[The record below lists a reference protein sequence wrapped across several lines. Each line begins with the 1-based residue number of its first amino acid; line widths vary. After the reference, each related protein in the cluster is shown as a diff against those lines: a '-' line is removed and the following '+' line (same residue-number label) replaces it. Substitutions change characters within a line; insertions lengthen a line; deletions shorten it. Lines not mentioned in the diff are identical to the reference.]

1 MHFAHLFNFI
11 KINDETSFISVIL
24 FNALPAKN
32 SEMIGTIEMLHPLIM
47 LFTQQTID
55 TGFVFEVNVPQD
67 KITFHYFIE
76 YIKIQW

>member
-11 KINDETSFISVIL
+11 KINDKTSFISVIL

-32 SEMIGTIEMLHPLIM
+32 SEMIGTIEMLHSLIM

-55 TGFVFEVNVPQD
+55 TRFVFEVNVPQD
-67 KITFHYFIE
+67 KITFHYFI
-76 YIKIQW
+76 